1 MFMQKHVLFMF
12 DYMNPFQKIKLSV
25 VFGIRRIKYI
35 NVSCTN
41 MLSDLLI
48 MNTAPNVQ
56 FMVRTFFG
64 FVVIQFPGADRQL
77 KHYALKQN
85 AQRC

>member
-12 DYMNPFQKIKLSV
+12 DYMNPLQKIKLSAV
-25 VFGIRRIKYI
+25 SGISRINYI

-56 FMVRTFFG
+56 FMVRTFLDLLSSNFRELIG
-64 FVVIQFPGADRQL
+64 SL
-77 KHYALKQN
+77 STML
-85 AQRC
+85 